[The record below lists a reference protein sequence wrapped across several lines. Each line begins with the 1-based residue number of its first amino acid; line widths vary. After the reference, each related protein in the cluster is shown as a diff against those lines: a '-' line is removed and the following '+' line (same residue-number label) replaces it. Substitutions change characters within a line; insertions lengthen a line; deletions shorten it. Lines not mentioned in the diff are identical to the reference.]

1 MSTDATNQ
9 IFLQTAVRPFAGTTV
24 ASVANV
30 MATRMKLLKKLTTA
44 LACACTWLLTPVAHA
59 VDSLNINVNVTI
71 TAIVSIAWY
80 GNVADAAN
88 STVEGN
94 GATPTTL
101 VADQTGDVTWALGDE
116 LMENTPPLTTVASGD
131 DAIQFVVVNSSNCR
145 VDYQAKA
152 TVTPSL
158 IGVTWTIGATP
169 GTNRYV
175 MEISANGGS
184 TWNFLTDT
192 YAEPDAALYTDH
204 VRDALLPLELTFTP
218 PVWVD
223 NGGELSVVTV
233 SVLAALG

>member
-1 MSTDATNQ
+1 MYHANHIPKAS
-9 IFLQTAVRPFAGTTV
+9 QTAALLTAGTLV

-30 MATRMKLLKKLTTA
+30 MASRMNLLKKLTAA
-44 LACACTWLLTPVAHA
+44 LACLFTWVLGPVAHA

-88 STVEGN
+88 STIEGN

-131 DAIQFVVVNSSNCR
+131 DAIQFVVHNDSNCR

-152 TVTPSL
+152 AVTPSL
-158 IGVTWTIGATP
+158 IGTTWTIGATP
-169 GTNRYV
+169 ATNRYV
-175 MEISANGGS
+175 MEISANGGA

-192 YAEPDAALYTDH
+192 YAEPDAALWTDH
-204 VRDALLPLELTFTP
+204 IKGALLPLELTFTP
-218 PVWVD
+218 PTWVD